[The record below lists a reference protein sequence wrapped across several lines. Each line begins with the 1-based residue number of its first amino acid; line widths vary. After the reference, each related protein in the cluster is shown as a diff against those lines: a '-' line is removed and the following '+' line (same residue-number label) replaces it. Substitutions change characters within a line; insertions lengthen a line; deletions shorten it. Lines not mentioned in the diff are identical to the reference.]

1 MARHKK
7 FEAPPEE
14 DPVLD
19 ISSLIDCCFL
29 LLIYFLVATTIV
41 QERKLDIEIPAS
53 TQSDGQPPKLQPGNI
68 KIMADGAIEWGK
80 GDTKLQVGPPDPGY
94 DPDKQKQQYSEIRR
108 CPQLVEQLKELKAT
122 ADAAATKLQ
131 EIKTKMQ
138 DMQKKTEDMAPPSAA
153 DMTAL
158 QQQYLPEIMQVSS
171 ELQQTSTKLQENK
184 FYGSEALEAA
194 LSNGMM

>member
-41 QERKLDIEIPAS
+41 QERKLDIEIPA
-53 TQSDGQPPKLQPGNI
+53 TQPNSATPPKLQPGNI
-68 KIMADGAIEWGK
+68 KILADGSIEWGK

-94 DPDKQKQQYSEIRR
+94 DPKTQQTKYAEIRR
-108 CPQLVEQLKELKAT
+108 CPQLVEQLKELKST
-122 ADAAATKLQ
+122 ADAAGGEAKAIVLLN
-131 EIKTKMQ
+131 
-138 DMQKKTEDMAPPSAA
+138 A
-153 DMTAL
+153 DPNSKHQRLMDV
-158 QQQYLPEIMQVSS
+158 M
-171 ELQQTSTKLQENK
+171 
-184 FYGSEALEAA
+184 AA
-194 LSNGMM
+194 LTEAGIKSVGLNKVADEAN